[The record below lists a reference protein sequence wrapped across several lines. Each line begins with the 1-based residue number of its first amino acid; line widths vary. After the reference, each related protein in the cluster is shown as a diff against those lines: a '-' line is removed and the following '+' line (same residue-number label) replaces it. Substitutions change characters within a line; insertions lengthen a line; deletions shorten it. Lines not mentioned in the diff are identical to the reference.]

1 MIVFCILDDAPR
13 EINPINSV
21 TFSFET
27 LKLKNEQFFYQFFF
41 ELYDL
46 LQRVWTFIFEH
57 ILSHPFASIVV
68 IAFAGI
74 ELTWFD
80 VQWLADKAIVVCAH
94 LRYKDLVRLWIR
106 YRKDYFVRFLMFF
119 FLKNS

>member
-46 LQRVWTFIFEH
+46 LQRV
-57 ILSHPFASIVV
+57 
-68 IAFAGI
+68 
-74 ELTWFD
+74 
-80 VQWLADKAIVVCAH
+80 
-94 LRYKDLVRLWIR
+94 
-106 YRKDYFVRFLMFF
+106 
-119 FLKNS
+119 